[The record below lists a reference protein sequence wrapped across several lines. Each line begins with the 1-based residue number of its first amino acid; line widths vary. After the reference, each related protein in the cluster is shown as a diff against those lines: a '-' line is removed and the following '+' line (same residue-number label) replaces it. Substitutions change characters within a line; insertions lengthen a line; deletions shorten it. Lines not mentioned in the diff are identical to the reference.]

1 MPKLADVIQFRED
14 RLFHGAVSLDW
25 LWTNPELSRAATEAY
40 IFHGPSYHG
49 VDQQDIGIAHGHR
62 LQDTAT
68 FTRSILRRCH
78 GLEEEPFT
86 LAIAGYGTGKSHL
99 SLAMANLL
107 QQPGGELAESLLARI
122 NEADSGIGAEV
133 RAIVKEDSRPFLTVA
148 LNGMQN
154 FDLAAELTR
163 QILIQARSHD
173 LDTRVLDDLR
183 PRFRQAATLVK
194 LASNEMV
201 QNLIEACGVD
211 SVDQIVDALNEQDEG
226 IYAKAQEVFEAE
238 GIPIRAFGGESVK
251 DVIDVT
257 VKEYCGEG
265 KPFAGMVILF
275 DEFGRYTEFATIR
288 SQIAGSGVL
297 QDLFEGVQGN
307 SGHVTFVG
315 FIQFELN
322 TYVQRVAPEFKN
334 EILRYISRY
343 QSASKVSL
351 STNLE
356 TLVANLIEKNDPVLL
371 DSWFNKDESRQHS
384 QQIAKQLHRWFPQ
397 SQNYRL
403 WTDEERFHQVIYKG
417 CWPLSPYSMWLL
429 FHLTSAGKHLQER
442 SALALL
448 GEALQRSLQIEF
460 PGIDS
465 WSLCPVDLWSDAL
478 QEELLSSE
486 ELGQQGSIT
495 HAYVDA
501 ITKYG
506 AQLSHSANRML
517 RSIVL
522 AAKLGLYVET
532 RDEATHAI
540 AALSGMPQVQIT
552 TTLQQLQDE
561 YNVIEWDG
569 NYNQFDILG
578 DAVPRSQF
586 LSYLRQKIGAGYDDQ
601 AKAALFATRSQ
612 EWCDLLGNLDC
623 DFAEENKISTREWQ
637 FQAITT
643 QLQHLETQLKFG
655 IEEWKNAI
663 AINAPKGLVF
673 YCYLEPGRDPDATI
687 LEVRKLIRR
696 VEKEAGFSPVPVFVA
711 LLCDEEG
718 ELGQA
723 LAEMAVLLEGIPEED
738 RAKFGNL
745 IAAQQEKAQKTIKNQ
760 IESMLREQCFVTSLG
775 DELKP
780 ARRNRF
786 GFELFARVYKK
797 PLPFPFDGFST
808 ARGNAA
814 DTCYRLIIELLNG
827 QLDFDTVTAKPAKEK
842 NRALRVLSDTWCIF
856 TSRGSVSRKPENPI
870 VRSVAEAWDQEL
882 RSDNSRFFIG
892 QKIRRLCLPPH
903 GANIASASL
912 LFATYVAARA
922 DNLMVAR
929 GGQNLAISQWLKE
942 GIFRGKYLDLKAI
955 DKDELLPTG
964 GESSEWEELLS
975 EWEQAESYLEQVRYF
990 EKAAE
995 LQQRIPVPPA
1005 RRDRFAHMAE
1015 RSSDAKKILEKIDRQ
1030 TEKEL
1035 RKMQNGY
1042 ERGDLN
1048 VLSWG
1053 AASLMEIQKRMLHEQ
1068 PLWTGEQIDAL
1079 DRDIEQARQ
1088 AVVEL
1093 FPGWLPDQ
1101 HPSNDR
1107 PDTIGEFKHK
1117 MLNKIGGNLKI
1128 LGLDDQF
1135 QQLNERVTYLVRNA
1149 EAVAEA
1155 RQLLRDVNNWMY
1167 EHNEVFR
1174 ITRVSEIR
1182 GLKEVAKG
1190 YANKLRDMSQKIEMQ
1205 ELQDTRSSLAEFTE
1219 RLKEAEAKIMDRAN
1233 ALWDS
1238 EIKAEEDLGVILKE
1252 VKALKTAFEELDT
1265 DLEDMTLMEKA
1276 LNLFQQGCNRLS
1288 REDLTWAEFNYVV
1301 RDWQEEMVQA
1311 LGEEELPWDIEEV
1324 ISVLTEEKRKYREKM
1339 SDSWINELENSWN
1352 TVNRPAVAEAN
1363 RLYEKANNP
1372 PSFVTDNHRQKAS
1385 HIISQVED
1393 YLETLKIEWLVGK
1406 FKELPIK
1413 SQKSFLETVMPIYK
1427 STDRPGWPDFPGR
1440 DG

>member
-49 VDQQDIGIAHGHR
+49 VDQQDIGTAHGHR

-107 QQPGGELAESLLARI
+107 QQPGGDLAESLLARI
-122 NEADSGIGAEV
+122 NEADSSIGAEV

-154 FDLAAELTR
+154 FDLTAELTR

-173 LDTRVLDDLR
+173 LDTRVLDELR

-194 LASNEMV
+194 LASNEMAK
-201 QNLIEACGVD
+201 NLIEACGVD
-211 SVDQIVDALNEQDEG
+211 SADQIIAALNEQDEG
-226 IYAKAQEVFEAE
+226 IYAKAQEIFEAE

-265 KPFAGMVILF
+265 KPFAGMVVLF

-343 QSASKVSL
+343 QSASKASL

-356 TLVANLIEKNDPVLL
+356 TLVANLIEKKDSVLL
-371 DSWFNKDESRQHS
+371 DNWFNKDEARQHS

-403 WTDEERFHQVIYKG
+403 WTDEERFHQVICKG

-442 SALALL
+442 SALTLL
-448 GEALQRSLQIEF
+448 GEALQRTLQMEF
-460 PGIDS
+460 PGVDS

-495 HAYVDA
+495 HAYVNA
-501 ITKYG
+501 ISKYG
-506 AQLSHSANRML
+506 AQLSQPANRIL

-532 RDEATHAI
+532 RDEATYAI
-540 AALSGMPQVQIT
+540 AALSGMPQVQIA

-586 LSYLRQKIGAGYDDQ
+586 LSYLRQKIAAGYDDQ

-623 DFAEENKISTREWQ
+623 DFAEENRISTREWQ

-655 IEEWKNAI
+655 VEEWKNAI
-663 AINAPKGLVF
+663 AINSPKGLVF
-673 YCYLEPGRDPDATI
+673 YCYVEPGKDPDSTA

-696 VEKEAGFSPVPVFVA
+696 VEKEAGFSPAPIFAV

-718 ELGQA
+718 ELGRA

-745 IAAQQEKAQKTIKNQ
+745 IAAHQEKAQKAIKNQ
-760 IESMLREQCFVTSLG
+760 IESMLRDQRFVTSLG
-775 DELKP
+775 DELIP
-780 ARRNRF
+780 TRRNRF
-786 GFELFARVYKK
+786 GSELFARVYGK

-814 DTCYRLIIELLNG
+814 DTCYRITIELLHG

-842 NRALRVLSDTWCIF
+842 NRALRVLSDTWRIF

-912 LFATYVAARA
+912 LFATYIASRA

-929 GGQNLAISQWLKE
+929 DGQNLAISQWLKE

-1015 RSSDAKKILEKIDRQ
+1015 RYSDAKKILEKIDRQ

-1042 ERGDLN
+1042 ERGDLS

-1068 PLWTGEQIDAL
+1068 PLWTEEQIDVL

-1088 AVVEL
+1088 AVVDL

-1117 MLNKIGGNLKI
+1117 MLNKIGGNLKT

-1135 QQLNERVTYLVRNA
+1135 EQLKERVSYLVGNA
-1149 EAVAEA
+1149 ETAAEA
-1155 RQLLRDVNNWMY
+1155 KQLVRDVNNWMY
-1167 EHNEVFR
+1167 EHNEILR
-1174 ITRVSEIR
+1174 IPRVSELR

-1190 YANKLRDMSQKIEMQ
+1190 YANKLRGMSQRIEMQ
-1205 ELQDTRSSLAEFTE
+1205 ELQNARTDLSEFTE
-1219 RLKEAEAKIMDRAN
+1219 KLKAAEAKIMDRAG

-1238 EIKAEEDLGVILKE
+1238 EIKCEEDLGVILKE
-1252 VKALKTAFEELDT
+1252 VKALTTAFEGLKT
-1265 DLEDMTLMEKA
+1265 DLEDMTLMEQA
-1276 LNLFQQGCNRLS
+1276 LNLFQQGCKRLT
-1288 REDLTWAEFNYVV
+1288 REDITWDEFDSIVSN
-1301 RDWQEEMVQA
+1301 WQKDMLQVI
-1311 LGEEELPWDIEEV
+1311 GEEEVPWDLEKT
-1324 ISVLTEEKRKYREKM
+1324 ISLLREEKAKYREKK
-1339 SDSWINELENSWN
+1339 SSSWIAELESSWN
-1352 TVNRPAVAEAN
+1352 AMSKPTASNAN
-1363 RLYEKANNP
+1363 RLYEKAAAP
-1372 PSFVTDNHRQKAS
+1372 PPFVTANHRERAS
-1385 HIISQVED
+1385 QILRQVEAK
-1393 YLETLKIEWLVGK
+1393 LEELKVEWLIEK
-1406 FKELPIK
+1406 FKEMPLK
-1413 SQKSFLETVMPIYK
+1413 SQERFIETVLPMHK
-1427 STDRPGWPDFPGR
+1427 TRG
-1440 DG
+1440 